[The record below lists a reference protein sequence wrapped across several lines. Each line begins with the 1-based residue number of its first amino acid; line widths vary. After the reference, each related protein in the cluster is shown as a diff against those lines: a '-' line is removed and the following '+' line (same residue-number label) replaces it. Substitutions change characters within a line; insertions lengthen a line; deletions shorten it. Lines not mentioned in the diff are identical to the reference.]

1 MHTTSSGEG
10 RMAIHL
16 GRREFI
22 FTLGSAAAWPLAARA
37 QQPGKVHRVGIL
49 WAGALSGTA
58 PRMEAFRQGLRE
70 LGYVEG
76 RNLVIA
82 ARGAPLSARSQ
93 QSYIPLVD

>member
-1 MHTTSSGEG
+1 MIS
-10 RMAIHL
+10 
-16 GRREFI
+16 RREFI
-22 FTLGSAAAWPLAARA
+22 TLLGGATAWPLAASA

-49 WAGALSGTA
+49 WAGAPSANA

-82 ARGAPLSARSQ
+82 ARGAPLSGRSQ
-93 QSYIPLVD
+93 HSYIPLEPPRDCGTMAPGAG